1 MPVHEVASQVG
12 YGNDKYFSMLFKNY
26 RSNAELVPGTEQTGY
41 GVRDCNFIFPANQ
54 ATVVVRCL
62 LLNMNGNLPSMSSK
76 VWGMLDFDG
85 TDSFDLALA
94 SQSVAFFD
102 FFWIQAPLFGQTGL
116 GQIFDSLHHHA
127 AAPEVPLLQKSSSPP
142 HSARP
147 DQAPSCQEQA
157 PRAANLTACK
167 FNDRIRY
174 GFHHLFRAGIEA
186 LSPLSPPFSSSR
198 I

>member
-1 MPVHEVASQVG
+1 MRLLPKSVTAMISTSRC
-12 YGNDKYFSMLFKNY
+12 YSKNY

-41 GVRDCNFIFPANQ
+41 GVRDCNFIFPEI
-54 ATVVVRCL
+54 RRPLWYGRL

-116 GQIFDSLHHHA
+116 GQIFDSSTTMA
-127 AAPEVPLLQKSSSPP
+127 RRTSSSLQKSSSPP

-157 PRAANLTACK
+157 PRRGEPHGLQVQ
-167 FNDRIRY
+167 
-174 GFHHLFRAGIEA
+174 
-186 LSPLSPPFSSSR
+186 
-198 I
+198 